1 MGVGRGGGGGVE
13 GESCYLD
20 IFVSRIVDGVN
31 GGVWNVLI
39 EKGFTRN
46 FMFKIM
52 SFYKDWERIP

>member
-39 EKGFTRN
+39 EKGSIWN

-52 SFYKDWERIP
+52 SFY